1 MNKFINIGMKLHH
14 KYLSEIDVIEIDKN
28 SIKADTKTHGLLEF
42 PIYDIGKTIYTNK
55 LHLNYRF
62 ETPELY
68 FKFLEEE
75 KIKAD
80 LEKELLLEKESNASL
95 VSLSKE
101 QEIQINEESVGIKY
115 DGTLNEF
122 TIYKNHYLKHNVNGY
137 FHQYYTGYQ
146 NPGNPDF
153 LNVLKNTFN
162 SIPYQILIDARNKVL
177 DIITKDIA
185 NIMRVSNERNYL
197 CMCVPRAKA
206 LNEYSR
212 LQLMFIEAVSLA
224 AQNTKGL
231 IDGTGYIVRHKN
243 TRTTHL
249 RNVPTEKNDGAM
261 PYPGITQA
269 TCNINRN
276 KIKDKNI
283 ILVDDIYTRN
293 VNIDEDC
300 IQALF
305 DNGAKN
311 IIFYAIGYTR
321 RLQ

>member
-1 MNKFINIGMKLHH
+1 MDKFINIGTKLYHR
-14 KYLSEIDVIEIDKN
+14 YLSDIDVLEIDKN

-42 PIYDIGKTIYTNK
+42 PIYDIGKTIYIEK
-55 LHLNYRF
+55 SHSNYRF
-62 ETPELY
+62 ETYESY

-75 KIKAD
+75 KMKED
-80 LEKELLLEKESNASL
+80 SEKELLLKNEPETC
-95 VSLSKE
+95 VVPLSKE
-101 QEIQINEESVGIKY
+101 QEVQTGGEYVGIKY
-115 DGTLNEF
+115 NKILNEF
-122 TIYKNHYLKHNVNGY
+122 TIYKNNYLKHDINGY
-137 FHQYYTGYQ
+137 FHQYYTGFQ

-162 SIPYQILIDARNKVL
+162 STPYQMLIDARNKVIE
-177 DIITKDIA
+177 IITRDIA

-197 CMCVPRAKA
+197 CMCVPRAKV

-224 AQNTKGL
+224 AQKTKGL
-231 IDGTGYIVRHKN
+231 IDGTEYIVRHKN

-249 RNVPTEKNDGAM
+249 RNVPIEQNDGSM
-261 PYPGITQA
+261 PYPGITQD
-269 TCNINRN
+269 TCSINGN
-276 KIKDKNI
+276 KITGKNI
-283 ILVDDIYTRN
+283 ILIDDIYTRN

-321 RLQ
+321 RL